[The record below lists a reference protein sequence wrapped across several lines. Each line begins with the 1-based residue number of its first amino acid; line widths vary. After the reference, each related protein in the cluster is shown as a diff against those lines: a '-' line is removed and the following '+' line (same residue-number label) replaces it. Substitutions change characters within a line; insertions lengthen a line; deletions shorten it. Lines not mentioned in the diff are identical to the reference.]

1 MLKGRCLVR
10 AAVATIDFSRFV
22 SLPTDDKF
30 LSISHKNYTN
40 YLPTKTTPPNKIDFQ
55 LVSPIFTTT
64 FTGGHLIK
72 ILREVKYSRLA
83 FMMDVSNGF
92 HVKLPPR
99 NPNNYDK
106 CVQSSFGKYS
116 GTIRVF
122 PPKTQLNVL
131 MIVDHQD
138 SNSRRKCHFLNLSR
152 FISAVTF
159 FQSTC
164 KRRLHG

>member
-1 MLKGRCLVR
+1 
-10 AAVATIDFSRFV
+10 
-22 SLPTDDKF
+22 
-30 LSISHKNYTN
+30 
-40 YLPTKTTPPNKIDFQ
+40 
-55 LVSPIFTTT
+55 
-64 FTGGHLIK
+64 
-72 ILREVKYSRLA
+72 
-83 FMMDVSNGF
+83 MMDVSNGF

-164 KRRLHG
+164 KRRLHGWKFGKQHESIARSVYKRICHHISRVTALFPGHLCSWWARLEEERLANWPWLTTAWLTAEVNSFRYSEMEVLLRTQN